1 MPFASAKELRL
12 KIPKIYA
19 NEVIFLTLPTPKQEI
34 IAEELS
40 LTNEKYSIFCIGGAL
55 NMLGGYEPDP
65 PKFIEN
71 NLEFLWRL
79 RFDTKRRLKRL
90 IISMI
95 YYLIGEI
102 SLEYNKYDWEIVN
115 N

>member
-1 MPFASAKELRL
+1 
-12 KIPKIYA
+12 
-19 NEVIFLTLPTPKQEI
+19 
-34 IAEELS
+34 
-40 LTNEKYSIFCIGGAL
+40 
-55 NMLGGYEPDP
+55 MLGGYEPDP
-65 PKFIEN
+65 PKFVEN